1 MDRVTRD
8 EVPSRSQTSWQQV
21 EPSQCLEQR
30 LAAGSSGRSP
40 AILVPVVVMTGFVI
54 ALEDDLALGR
64 IVADALDVKKTTVRL
79 VADLRQLG
87 RLRS

>member
-1 MDRVTRD
+1 
-8 EVPSRSQTSWQQV
+8 
-21 EPSQCLEQR
+21 
-30 LAAGSSGRSP
+30 
-40 AILVPVVVMTGFVI
+40 VPVVVMTGFVI